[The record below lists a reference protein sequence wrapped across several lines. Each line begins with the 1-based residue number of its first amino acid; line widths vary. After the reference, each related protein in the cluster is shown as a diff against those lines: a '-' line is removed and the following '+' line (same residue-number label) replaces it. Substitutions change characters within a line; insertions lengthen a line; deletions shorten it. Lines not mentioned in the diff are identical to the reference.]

1 MLFTWLMK
9 RNWKVKY
16 SAQDSK
22 RSKREFRKPSLC
34 QHSLWALEIIASLSF
49 LERDRKAEVYNFLCI
64 AISKCSSYIDHL
76 ARAHPRFLS
85 MKQLRGSLISA
96 GWVRDACPLQG
107 YPPPL
112 HHSPFPDSSLV
123 PIYTPEWRGALWM
136 LSILSKN
143 TTLWPSQVLNMDL
156 STQSQ
161 GH

>member
-1 MLFTWLMK
+1 MK

-16 SAQDSK
+16 SARDSK

-64 AISKCSSYIDHL
+64 AISKCSSYVDHL

-85 MKQLRGSLISA
+85 MKRLGGSLISTE
-96 GWVRDACPLQG
+96 WVRDACPLQG
-107 YPPPL
+107 YPHRFIML
-112 HHSPFPDSSLV
+112 SWQFIGTHLYSWGR
-123 PIYTPEWRGALWM
+123 EALWI
-136 LSILSKN
+136 LSILPKN

-156 STQSQ
+156 STQSL

>member
-1 MLFTWLMK
+1 MK

-16 SAQDSK
+16 SARDSK

-64 AISKCSSYIDHL
+64 AISKCSSYVDHL

-85 MKQLRGSLISA
+85 MKQLGGSLISTE
-96 GWVRDACPLQG
+96 WVRDACPLQG

-112 HHSPFPDSSLV
+112 HHAFLTVHGNQSTRRRTNSPTPTRRRIKSSRDVGELV
-123 PIYTPEWRGALWM
+123 VNPIQLIR
-136 LSILSKN
+136 S
-143 TTLWPSQVLNMDL
+143 
-156 STQSQ
+156 
-161 GH
+161 